1 MTRLADGVK
10 RLLGLDDAQPGETIA
25 AAARMGEISRASSVL
40 LFAIAAIFGALL
52 VWAAIAQVDTV
63 TQATG
68 KVIPSAHVQVAQ
80 SLEGGIVRQ
89 VHVVQGQA
97 VEAGALLVSLSPTSA
112 GGDLQTRRQQALAL
126 RARLARLQAEAD
138 GRAPVFDDALR
149 KEGAEFVSG
158 EQAAFDARRAEQGVQ
173 QTVLTTQIAQKTKE
187 AEEARVA
194 LQTAQAA
201 LASAAEERA
210 MLEKLV
216 AQGLEPRLELV
227 RIERTMAEAQGR
239 ERSAKLAIERLQEA
253 IAETRSRRDGQ
264 QQQFRTQA
272 REDLGRTTA
281 ELRALEQGLPA
292 LEDRVDRMNVRSPVR
307 GTVNRV
313 LVNSVGGVA
322 RPAEVLVEVVPADD
336 PLIVEAMVSPRDIG
350 FVQAGQAA
358 RVKLTAYDYS
368 IYGAMSGRVT
378 QVGADAIT
386 GERGETY
393 YLVRVATDAKTIES
407 LGRKLPVI
415 AGMQAQVDIVT
426 GSKTVL
432 AYLLKPLIAVR
443 ESAFRE
449 R

>member
-1 MTRLADGVK
+1 MKRIADGAR
-10 RLLGLDDAQPGETIA
+10 RLLGLDARPGETIA
-25 AAARMGEISRASSVL
+25 AAARMGEISRASNVL
-40 LFAIAAIFGALL
+40 LFSIAGVFAAL
-52 VWAAIAQVDTV
+52 VAWAALAQVDTV

-68 KVIPSAHVQVAQ
+68 RVIPSARVQVAQ
-80 SLEGGIVRQ
+80 SLEGGVVRQ

-126 RARLARLQAEAD
+126 RARVARLQAEAEQ
-138 GRAPVFDDALR
+138 RVPAFDDALR
-149 KEGAEFVSG
+149 TDGAEFVSG
-158 EQAAFDARRAEQGVQ
+158 EQSAFEARRAEQGAQ
-173 QTVLTTQIAQKTKE
+173 RAVLTAQIAQKTKE
-187 AEEARVA
+187 SEEARVA
-194 LQTAQAA
+194 LQTAQRT

-216 AQGLEPRLELV
+216 AQGLEPRIELV
-227 RIERTMAEAQGR
+227 RIERTMSEAEGR
-239 ERSAKLAIERLQEA
+239 ERSAKLAIERLREA
-253 IAETRSRRDGQ
+253 IAETRSRRDSQ
-264 QQQFRTQA
+264 LQQFRTQA
-272 REDLGRTTA
+272 REELGHATG

-307 GTVNRV
+307 GVVNRV

-336 PLIVEAMVSPRDIG
+336 PLVVEAMVNPRDIG
-350 FVQAGQAA
+350 FVQAGQTA

-368 IYGAMSGRVT
+368 IYGAMPGKVT

-386 GERGETY
+386 SERGETY
-393 YLVRVATDAKTIES
+393 YLVRVATDAKTVES

>member
-1 MTRLADGVK
+1 MTRLAVGVK

-292 LEDRVDRMNVRSPVR
+292 LEDRVDRMDVRSPVR

-350 FVQAGQAA
+350 FVQAGQPA

>member
-10 RLLGLDDAQPGETIA
+10 RMLGLDDAQPGETIA

-40 LFAIAAIFGALL
+40 LFAIAAIFAALL

-80 SLEGGIVRQ
+80 SLEGGIVRK

-97 VEAGALLVSLSPTSA
+97 VEAGTLLVSLSPTSA

-187 AEEARVA
+187 SEEARVA

-239 ERSAKLAIERLQEA
+239 ERSARLAIERLQEA

-350 FVQAGQAA
+350 FVQTGQVA

-443 ESAFRE
+443 ENAFRE